1 MKKKIL
7 YGVGGFFLSCTMA
20 GCTAPNGQAGS
31 GQDEDSIAVVIESE
45 ADSAESM
52 VVAEPT
58 EVVTKKTW
66 STATETDEMRGTTD
80 IWTYIISDNEVNF
93 DFPYNGGSRLRIDVR
108 YMKKYGTDVMLTI
121 SKGQFS
127 GSEYNG
133 TNYVTFK
140 FDDGDLKKYYF
151 NTASDGSADC
161 IFLQKKT
168 ELISK
173 LKKAK
178 TIMIEAPFYDSGNKV
193 FKFNVDEPLTWE
205 DK

>member
-7 YGVGGFFLSCTMA
+7 YGVGAFFLASA
-20 GCTAPNGQAGS
+20 IIGCTSPNGQTGS
-31 GQDEDSIAVVIESE
+31 TEDVDSAAVESVID
-45 ADSAESM
+45 ADSTESTA
-52 VVAEPT
+52 VAEPA
-58 EVVTKKTW
+58 EVVKKTW
-66 STATETDEMRGTTD
+66 NTSTETDEMRGTTN
-80 IWTYIISDNEVNF
+80 IWTYIISDNVEYF
-93 DFPYNGGSRLRIDVR
+93 DFPYNGGSTLRLDVR
-108 YMKKYGTDVMLTI
+108 YMKKYGTDVMLSI
-121 SKGQFS
+121 SKGQF
-127 GSEYNG
+127 GGNEYNG

-151 NTASDGSADC
+151 NTANDGSTDC
-161 IFLQKKT
+161 IFLKKKS

-178 TIMIEAPFYDSGNKV
+178 TIMIEAPFFDSGNKV